1 MDNNKNYNS
10 NYNSNY
16 NFDFIN
22 DTTKLDK
29 TEIDKTQIDKTIDK
43 AQKYSD
49 LKDTTNL
56 INLNPLKLDYFLDS
70 YKIEKELEFK
80 GAEADYYLIS
90 DKNNNQY
97 FLKLYRKGFKPKLEI
112 LKRVQELYQ
121 EFPQY
126 FINIISYGY
135 DKNTQRYYEIQEYIK
150 HGNLLEFYKNK
161 DITIDD
167 LKLILKHINEA
178 LNVLHKKNIIH
189 RDIKPQ
195 NILVRKDNPIELL
208 LTDFGISSLNE
219 EDVSKIITTHFKGT
233 IDKHRKHFQT
243 ILEKK

>member
-1 MDNNKNYNS
+1 MGNLNSDDINKNN
-10 NYNSNY
+10 
-16 NFDFIN
+16 IH
-22 DTTKLDK
+22 K
-29 TEIDKTQIDKTIDK
+29 TDIDKTDVDKTYIELTQVNSDYNNSYDNLLSEQKLIDN
-43 AQKYSD
+43 
-49 LKDTTNL
+49 TL
-56 INLNPLKLDYFLDS
+56 IKLTYFLEQ
-70 YKIEKELEFK
+70 YKIKMEMDFK

-97 FLKLYRKGFKPKLEI
+97 FLKLYRKGFKPKFEI

-161 DITIDD
+161 DIKIEKLKTIV
-167 LKLILKHINEA
+167 KHISEA

-195 NILVRKDNPIELL
+195 NILVRKNEPIELV

>member
-1 MDNNKNYNS
+1 MDNFNTDDINKNN
-10 NYNSNY
+10 
-16 NFDFIN
+16 IH
-22 DTTKLDK
+22 K
-29 TEIDKTQIDKTIDK
+29 TDIDKTDVDKTYIELTQVNSDYNNSYDNLLSEQKLIDN
-43 AQKYSD
+43 
-49 LKDTTNL
+49 TL
-56 INLNPLKLDYFLDS
+56 IKLTYFLEQ
-70 YKIEKELEFK
+70 YKIKMEMDFK

-97 FLKLYRKGFKPKLEI
+97 FLKLYRKGFKPKFEI

-135 DKNTQRYYEIQEYIK
+135 DKNTQRYYEIQEYMK

-161 DITIDD
+161 DITIEE
-167 LKLILKHINEA
+167 LKTIVKHINEA

-219 EDVSKIITTHFKGT
+219 EDVSKIITTHFKET